1 MKASTTICFVAA
13 GIMLAATAPASAQ
26 SGQRAFRDRP
36 AQRAAVH
43 RPVHRP
49 VARDY
54 IARRPYYDRG
64 VYVARPYAYRYGYPY
79 AYRYGYPYAYVAPR
93 FYYPPPLVA
102 YGAPL
107 YYYAEPPY
115 YVSQAPAPSA
125 SPPPPPPP
133 RTKPAPAPSAK
144 RFTLSADALFDF
156 DQAMLRPEGR
166 RQLDKLVADLKGTEY
181 DIVKVTMVTVT
192 GHTDRLG
199 ATAYNQQ
206 LSMRRAETVKAH
218 LVKMGIPAAR
228 IVATGKGETSP
239 VTKPGECRGEKPTRE
254 LIACLQPDRRV
265 EVEVSIAK

>member
-1 MKASTTICFVAA
+1 MKASTTTCFVAA
-13 GIMLAATAPASAQ
+13 GIMLAAAVPASAQ

-36 AQRAAVH
+36 AQRAVVH
-43 RPVHRP
+43 RHVHRP
-49 VARDY
+49 VARHY
-54 IARRPYYDRG
+54 VPHRHAYYG
-64 VYVARPYAYRYGYPY
+64 PAYVHRHWAPYAYYG
-79 AYRYGYPYAYVAPR
+79 PR
-93 FYYPPPLVA
+93 FYYPPAVVA
-102 YGAPL
+102 YGPPL
-107 YYYAEPPY
+107 YYYVEPPY
-115 YVSQAPAPSA
+115 YVAQAPAPSA
-125 SPPPPPPP
+125 SPPPPPPA
-133 RTKPAPAPSAK
+133 RAQQPAPAPDRVPK

-156 DQAMLRPEGR
+156 DQAALRPEGR

-199 ATAYNQQ
+199 STAYNQQ

-218 LVKMGIPAAR
+218 LVKMGIPAAK